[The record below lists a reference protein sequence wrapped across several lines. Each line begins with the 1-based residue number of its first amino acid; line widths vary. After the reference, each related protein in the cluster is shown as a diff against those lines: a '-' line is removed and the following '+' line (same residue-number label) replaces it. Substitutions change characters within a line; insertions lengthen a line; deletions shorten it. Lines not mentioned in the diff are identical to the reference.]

1 MLSSSKEVKF
11 CRNSGLLIDCYDRVQ
26 FDFQ

>member
-1 MLSSSKEVKF
+1 MLSSSKEVKL